1 VVDDLCNSLIQ
12 EDPGNN
18 AHVARVVAYRIKDGK
33 IGVVAKF
40 KDDLVVEGRAGFI
53 TKDEESSG
61 VIDVTETLKTSKS
74 DKSRYYMLVAQVHS
88 TPALAR
94 PDIAAG
100 NTALAGALE
109 GGQWYIM
116 EVPNWSAVY
125 NQ

>member
-1 VVDDLCNSLIQ
+1 MLFRS
-12 EDPGNN
+12 PGNN
-18 AHVARVVAYRIKDGK
+18 AHVSRVVAYRIKDGK
-33 IGVVAKF
+33 IGVLAKF
-40 KDDLVVEGRAGFI
+40 KDNLVVEGQSGFI

-61 VIDVTETLKTSKS
+61 VIDVTDMLKTGKN
-74 DKSRYYMLVAQVHS
+74 DKSHYYMLVAQVHS

-100 NTALAGALE
+100 NASLANAVE

-116 EVPNWSAVY
+116 EVPNWAAVY